1 MKTHNY
7 IEWLRPEEMHQASIL
22 WFSELKFI
30 KDEQLFLNNLI
41 KSFTIQ
47 LIDSDIFQESK
58 KVIDQLQKIEKDIIP
73 LLKKV
78 QTHENQL
85 QIMVDD
91 IDQPK
96 MEKAYVETHKE
107 LQISMNGYA
116 QDYREIKQRLF
127 GLVSTVMKK
136 DKQKRLLN

>member
-1 MKTHNY
+1 MKSYSY
-7 IEWLRPEEMHQASIL
+7 IEWLSSAEMHEASVG

-47 LIDSDIFQESK
+47 LIDSNVFQDSK
-58 KVIDQLQKIEKDIIP
+58 KVIDQLQRVEKDIIQ

-85 QIMVDD
+85 EIMVDD
-91 IDQPK
+91 VDQLK
-96 MEKAYVETHKE
+96 MEKAYFETHKE
-107 LQISMNGYA
+107 LQISMNEYTLR
-116 QDYREIKQRLF
+116 YREIKQRLF
-127 GLVSTVMKK
+127 KLVSSVMKK
-136 DKQKRLLN
+136 EKQKRLLN